1 MKKNNLNINTQKN
14 DRISDEELFK
24 QIKSKSYNLLSDDDI
39 QIVFNILKN
48 TMDEIDRND
57 ELKKNK
63 CCNINETS
71 EISIK
76 N

>member
-24 QIKSKSYNLLSDDDI
+24 QIKSKSHNLLSDDDI

-48 TMDEIDRND
+48 TMDEIDRNE

>member
-48 TMDEIDRND
+48 TMDEIDRNE

-63 CCNINETS
+63 CCNINEIS